1 MARRRVTF
9 DATQEGAAEAAVRE
23 LLGLP
28 TPARTPDGRYAAQAL
43 PQVPELPIRLV
54 RLTSP

>member
-43 PQVPELPIRLV
+43 PFKCLKLAIGW
-54 RLTSP
+54 SG